1 MPQHLR
7 KAVLD
12 EGHDPVYA
20 GHFYA
25 KKLIQKLSL
34 VYHWPGMR
42 GDVIPEVYSC
52 VTCVSTQGQ
61 GRRSKPPLHSI
72 LVHGPFHCIGMDY
85 KEMDLSRQGNCY
97 ARVFQDYLTKWLEVY
112 AVEDRKATT
121 VADCLAD
128 FMVFQ
133 LR

>member
-1 MPQHLR
+1 
-7 KAVLD
+7 
-12 EGHDPVYA
+12 
-20 GHFYA
+20 
-25 KKLIQKLSL
+25 
-34 VYHWPGMR
+34 
-42 GDVIPEVYSC
+42 
-52 VTCVSTQGQ
+52 
-61 GRRSKPPLHSI
+61 
-72 LVHGPFHCIGMDY
+72 MDY

-97 ARVFQDYLTKWLEVY
+97 ALVFQHYLTKWLEVY